1 MKQAVR
7 EFGSEYHWH
16 TNEAFLTEAG
26 NGLSDALTYRSGRD
40 ALKAVAQAC
49 VGRWKR
55 VLLPALCCESM
66 VAPFIGNGIS
76 VEFYR
81 LNPDYTADLAD
92 VESKLTTDTVLLY
105 QPYFGIPPF
114 EKAVLERLRQDYPGV
129 LFLEDRTH
137 DLLIVRKGGFQADVT
152 VASLRKWTAIPDGGL
167 LWSNSLSV
175 APAPRDE
182 VFAHIRTQALMLKSQ
197 FLASGDLSLKDH
209 FRELLARA
217 SDMLDATSQPYAMSP
232 ESVSLL
238 KKLDTEKMLRCR
250 QENARCLHRLLKGVC
265 IGGKLSFVTDA
276 PERSTLY
283 YPILVDDQAACQ
295 SLLAARG
302 VFCPVI
308 WPVPREALGI
318 CPLAEHTAAHMLGVP
333 CDHRYTPADMEY
345 IAGEIVRVCNEQ

>member
-1 MKQAVR
+1 MAVR

-16 TNEAFLTEAG
+16 ANEAFLTEAG

-49 VGRWKR
+49 KGRWSR

-66 VAPFIGNGIS
+66 VSPFTGNGIS
-76 VEFYR
+76 AGFYR
-81 LNPDYTADLAD
+81 LNPDYTADLGD
-92 VESKLTTDTVLLY
+92 VESKLTADTVLLY
-105 QPYFGIPPF
+105 QPYFGIRPF
-114 EKAVLERLRQDYPGV
+114 EDAALERLRQAHPGV

-137 DLLIVRKGGFQADVT
+137 DLLVARKDGFRADVT

-167 LWSNSLSV
+167 LWSHSLSV
-175 APAPRDE
+175 APALQDGD
-182 VFAHIRTQALMLKSQ
+182 FARIRTQAMTLKSR
-197 FLASGDLSLKDH
+197 FLASGDLSVKDH
-209 FRELLARA
+209 FRELLGRA
-217 SDMLDATSQPYAMSP
+217 SDMLDETNRPYAMSP
-232 ESVSLL
+232 QSVSLL

-250 QENARCLHRLLKGVC
+250 QENALCLHRLLKKAC
-265 IGGKLSFVTDA
+265 ADRISFVTEA

-283 YPILVDDQAACQ
+283 YPILVADQAAFQ
-295 SLLAARG
+295 SRLAARG

-318 CPLAEHTAAHMLGVP
+318 CPVAEYTAAHMLGVP

-345 IAGEIVRVCNEQ
+345 IAGEIVRLCNEQ